1 MRLTDS
7 YHLNQTVPAIQLL
20 VYLYK
25 IVSCIN
31 IDSTHSELLLALTR
45 AAAVVSPSMEFTNEV
60 RGAVRSRK
68 VLTAYKDRNV
78 LRLTETGDDIAKLA
92 TVRFLNHVFFVCH

>member
-1 MRLTDS
+1 M

-25 IVSCIN
+25 IVSC

-92 TVRFLNHVFFVCH
+92 TVRFLTHVFFVCH